1 MLINMRIEVLLSCMH
16 QNDASIV
23 QRTGIQSDALI
34 INQCDHEGKECFDF
48 RNKKGEICHIRM
60 INTKDRG
67 LSRSRNMALNN
78 AVGDLCLICD
88 DDEVLASDYVEKI
101 LEAAEQYK
109 DYSIFAF
116 ALNYVRRRYSSK
128 TFKIGLLKA
137 ASISSVQLVLRRD
150 KFISAVRFN
159 EKMGSGTG
167 NGAGEENK
175 FVVDCL
181 KRGAKARYVPQIIA
195 TIKDSESQWMNG
207 YNQHYWTNRGWSAR
221 MIYGWGLGFLYL
233 LYTIF
238 LRSWKVEHEN
248 SLGKKA
254 WWLSRGF
261 FSKR

>member
-1 MLINMRIEVLLSCMH
+1 MNAMRLEILISCMH
-16 QNDASIV
+16 QKDNSIIS
-23 QRTGIQSDALI
+23 RTGIQSDVLV
-34 INQCDHEGKECFDF
+34 INQCDSESVEQYEFK
-48 RNKKGEICHIRM
+48 NKKGEICLARI
-60 INTKDRG
+60 INTKERG
-67 LSRSRNMALNN
+67 LSKSRNMALSH
-78 AVGDLCLICD
+78 AKGDICLICD
-88 DDEVLASDYVEKI
+88 DDEHMEPDYVEKI
-101 LEAAEQYK
+101 LQSFQQYK
-109 DYSIFAF
+109 DCDILTF
-116 ALNYVRRRYSSK
+116 ALHHPTRKYPINSYKINIFNAARLSSWQIAFRRKNIPSS
-128 TFKIGLLKA
+128 
-137 ASISSVQLVLRRD
+137 
-150 KFISAVRFN
+150 VRFN
-159 EKMGSGTG
+159 EQMGSGTG

-181 KRGAKARYVPQIIA
+181 RHGVKARFLPHYIA
-195 TIKDSESQWMNG
+195 TVAQEQSQWMNG